1 MPKQSNISLL
11 LCGLPSFHQQHILSA
26 ITSPQLQ
33 IRVCGF
39 WNTKCIGAP
48 ESLRDI
54 PVVTKP
60 FADLL
65 QDKNM
70 DIILLCVP
78 PQTQYGIL
86 KSTLPVIE
94 RSVDRRHRFPAVIL
108 LPPVS
113 PCYNTTSF
121 SDTRNFIGVAMP
133 FRLLPSV
140 HCLYTHL
147 KSSVDSRALHTAR
160 NPSSLPSHW
169 SLGAIRS
176 VHARL
181 VATRPIQSGRYSW
194 MCESGSMGGGLM
206 NIYGA
211 SLIDTLF
218 IITLGLRIVSVTCL
232 SRTFDTDLSADPKS
246 IRRVSAEDY
255 AVVIME
261 LESRSSSDSRVGST
275 PVAMLCLSAD
285 LSTNVDP
292 TTVPSLPSDSL
303 ETKTDSFE
311 LRIELTGSSGRFLLP
326 EGGDRVCWT
335 PIRSTKSTQSISC
348 APAEHH
354 NGLHVD
360 DGDQHHLPPLAEVTE
375 EGQLDEVVV
384 NSVGVNKKH
393 EASSRCSEETFFLP
407 PKCQKGGQFEDRDS
421 DYSSS
426 TAASELKSPSSE
438 LFSPIGEAWNHWFAE
453 LCKAVTASPQHQAMN
468 SLMATPDHWGYI
480 QRVLMA
486 IDKAARMRCWVDVG
500 TGERL

>member
-11 LCGLPSFHQQHILSA
+11 LCGLPSFYQQHILSA
-26 ITSPQLQ
+26 ITSPQLH
-33 IRVCGF
+33 IHVCGF
-39 WNTKCIGAP
+39 WSTKCIATP

-54 PVVTKP
+54 PLVTKP

-65 QDKNM
+65 QDKNT

-86 KSTLPVIE
+86 KSTLPMTE
-94 RSVDRRHRFPAVIL
+94 TSVDRRHQFPAVIL

-113 PCYNTTSF
+113 PCYNTTVL
-121 SDTRNFIGVAMP
+121 SDSRNFIGVAMP

-140 HCLYTHL
+140 HCLHTHL
-147 KSSVDSRALHTAR
+147 KSSIDSLALNTAR
-160 NPSSLPSHW
+160 NPSNLPSHW
-169 SLGAIRS
+169 SLGAVRS

-181 VATRPIQSGRYSW
+181 VATRPIQFGRYSW
-194 MCESGSMGGGLM
+194 MCESGSMGGGLL

-232 SRTFDTDLSADPKS
+232 ARTFDTDLSADPKS

-255 AVVIME
+255 AVVVME
-261 LESRSSSDSRVGST
+261 LESSSSSDSRVGST

-285 LSTNVDP
+285 LTTTIDP
-292 TTVPSLPSDSL
+292 PTVPSHPADSL

-335 PIRSTKSTQSISC
+335 PVQSIRSTQSIS
-348 APAEHH
+348 ASAEHH
-354 NGLHVD
+354 NSLLVN
-360 DGDQHHLPPLAEVTE
+360 DGDCHHLPPLAEVTE
-375 EGQLDEVVV
+375 EGQLDEMIFH
-384 NSVGVNKKH
+384 SVGVNKKP
-393 EASSRCSEETFFLP
+393 ETSSRCSEETFFLP
-407 PKCQKGGQFEDRDS
+407 PKCQKGGQFEDGDS
-421 DYSSS
+421 DYSPS
-426 TAASELKSPSSE
+426 TTASELKSPSSE
-438 LFSPIGEAWNHWFAE
+438 LFSPIGQAWNHWFAQ
-453 LCKAVTASPQHQAMN
+453 LCTAVTASPPHQAMN

-486 IDKAARMRCWVDVG
+486 IDKAARLRCWVDVG